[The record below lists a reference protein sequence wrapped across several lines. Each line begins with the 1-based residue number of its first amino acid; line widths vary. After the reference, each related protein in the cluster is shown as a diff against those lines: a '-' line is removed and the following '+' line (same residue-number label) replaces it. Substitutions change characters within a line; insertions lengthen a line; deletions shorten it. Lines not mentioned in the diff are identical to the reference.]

1 MLLSYCKVILRRKDA
16 DEQESMLERIRASE
30 RQESV
35 QQWELQEIDF
45 FTEEKSPETQ
55 GEGKVSC
62 DRSLLEKEKST
73 AS

>member
-1 MLLSYCKVILRRKDA
+1 
-16 DEQESMLERIRASE
+16 MLERIRASE

-35 QQWELQEIDF
+35 QQWELQESDLLD
-45 FTEEKSPETQ
+45 EEKSPKTQ

-62 DRSLLEKEKST
+62 DRSSLEKERST

>member
-1 MLLSYCKVILRRKDA
+1 
-16 DEQESMLERIRASE
+16 MLERIRASE
-30 RQESV
+30 GQESV

-45 FTEEKSPETQ
+45 STEEKSSETQ

-62 DRSLLEKEKST
+62 DRLSLETEKST

>member
-1 MLLSYCKVILRRKDA
+1 MLLSYRRWFCAEKGA

-30 RQESV
+30 RQETV
-35 QQWELQEIDF
+35 QQRELQESDILN
-45 FTEEKSPETQ
+45 EEKSRETQ

-62 DRSLLEKEKST
+62 VRSSLEKEKST

>member
-1 MLLSYCKVILRRKDA
+1 
-16 DEQESMLERIRASE
+16 MLEGIRASE
-30 RQESV
+30 GQESV

-45 FTEEKSPETQ
+45 FTEEKSPKTQ

-62 DRSLLEKEKST
+62 VRSLLEKEKST